1 MMKRMRNIC
10 LLFVSLLAF
19 AHISAAT
26 SFATNERTVTKLA
39 DGVYVII
46 HKDAIHAS
54 WPQGNTTIVIG
65 DRDVF
70 VVDACFLP
78 GSARE
83 DIAEIKRLTN
93 KPVRYL
99 LNTHFHIDHNAGN
112 SAYIEAF
119 PDLEVIS
126 HTTTKRFMDDANRI
140 FAANVI
146 DPTGRPTT
154 VILPSLKKALETG
167 KDDDGKPL
175 STAGR
180 AEIQQQLSEVENEIT
195 DYKTFKYQPPTL
207 IFDNELT
214 IDLGGREVQIKHL
227 GRGNTPGDALAYLP
241 KEKVL
246 ITGDLLTSPI
256 PYMRMG
262 YPREWVEVL
271 RQMSRMDTAVI
282 VPGHGTI
289 MRDKTYLNEVID
301 LLDSTIQQVH
311 EQASKLQINSQTKV
325 ASVDDLHIDLDRFR
339 KSMAGDD
346 PENLQFWKNIVDP
359 GMIGGVNQGIVGRAY
374 AEETGKL

>member
-1 MMKRMRNIC
+1 MSPFLLPRLILRRPRPFVTFPWAFAPTARTFQPEARHSAMMKRMRNIC

-119 PDLEVIS
+119 PDLEV
-126 HTTTKRFMDDANRI
+126 
-140 FAANVI
+140 
-146 DPTGRPTT
+146 
-154 VILPSLKKALETG
+154 
-167 KDDDGKPL
+167 
-175 STAGR
+175 
-180 AEIQQQLSEVENEIT
+180 
-195 DYKTFKYQPPTL
+195 
-207 IFDNELT
+207 
-214 IDLGGREVQIKHL
+214 
-227 GRGNTPGDALAYLP
+227 
-241 KEKVL
+241 
-246 ITGDLLTSPI
+246 
-256 PYMRMG
+256 
-262 YPREWVEVL
+262 
-271 RQMSRMDTAVI
+271 
-282 VPGHGTI
+282 
-289 MRDKTYLNEVID
+289 
-301 LLDSTIQQVH
+301 
-311 EQASKLQINSQTKV
+311 
-325 ASVDDLHIDLDRFR
+325 
-339 KSMAGDD
+339 
-346 PENLQFWKNIVDP
+346 
-359 GMIGGVNQGIVGRAY
+359 
-374 AEETGKL
+374 